1 MISKTKIHIIGGT
14 GQMGSWLKNFL
25 ANQKIQSSVSGRKG
39 VSDEVLKGADIVF
52 ISVPISKS
60 PALILDLSKKVSKDA
75 VLIDLSSVGEK
86 SAHALKQT
94 DRPSAVMHFL
104 FGPKIISVQSQ
115 KVIFIRIKPH
125 PLINELKL
133 LLEKKGAQ
141 VIEMESQKHDFY
153 MAHIQNLIHFLNLS
167 LAQVLI
173 EDKIG
178 LGGKVS
184 TPNLLAQLAVL
195 SSTISQPPEL
205 ISEIQLE
212 NPQGL
217 SVLGKFLSVQ
227 EKFLE
232 LIKQKNR
239 AQLERKINLIHQ
251 QIDSTPHPRIANT
264 GLQPSKIRIKGSLGF
279 LGPEGTFSN
288 QAALLVTQRKN
299 LVALESINQIFDMI
313 CDGRVDYGIVP
324 AENTTEGTVRETLDF
339 LMEFNLKVNGSLD
352 LPIHQYLLSDED
364 HLADIKIVYSHPQA
378 LGQCR
383 NWLKINLPGVKLQ
396 SAPSTV
402 ASIISKRG
410 EKGAAFIAP
419 ALAANLNNIAI
430 LKDNIEDNSS
440 NQTRFYII
448 SKNPNLLIK
457 SSRTLLFLTVFNR
470 VGILRDILDVFA
482 SLDINL
488 SKIESRP
495 SREKMW
501 DYHFFIEVEK
511 PLDSL
516 ELIEAL
522 NILKQYCPAMKVL
535 GGI

>member
-1 MISKTKIHIIGGT
+1 MISKAKIHIIGGT
-14 GQMGSWLKNFL
+14 GQMGNWLKNFL
-25 ANQKIQSSVSGRKG
+25 ASQKIPVSVSGSKG
-39 VSDEVLKGADIVF
+39 VAKGILKNADVIF

-60 PALILDLSKKVSKDA
+60 PALILDLSKKVSKDT
-75 VLIDLSSVGEK
+75 VLIDLSSVGQN
-86 SAHALKQT
+86 SSQALKQT
-94 DRPSAVMHFL
+94 DQPSSGVHFL
-104 FGPKIISVQSQ
+104 FGPKITSIQNQ
-115 KVIFIRIKPH
+115 KVIFIKIKSH
-125 PLINELKL
+125 PLINELKDL
-133 LLEKKGAQ
+133 LKKEGAIIYEMGSLE
-141 VIEMESQKHDFY
+141 HDFY

-167 LAQVLI
+167 LAKVLI

-178 LGGKVS
+178 LSGKIS

-195 SSTISQPPEL
+195 SSTISQPPKL

-212 NPQGL
+212 NQ
-217 SVLGKFLSVQ
+217 LGVGVIAKFLKVQ
-227 EKFLE
+227 EKLLG

-239 AQLERKINLIHQ
+239 VKLDTELHLIHQ
-251 QIDSTPHPRIANT
+251 QIDSTPHTRIDKLKFKTRN
-264 GLQPSKIRIKGSLGF
+264 IRIKTKLGF

-288 QAALLVTQRKN
+288 QAALLISQKKN
-299 LVALESINQIFDMI
+299 LVALESINQIFDMVSEDQI
-313 CDGRVDYGIVP
+313 DFGIVP

-339 LMEFNLKVNGSLD
+339 LMEFNLKVNGSVD
-352 LPIHQYLLSDED
+352 LPIHQNLLSDEKG
-364 HLADIKIVYSHPQA
+364 LAKIQTVYSHPQA

-383 NWLKINLPGVKLQ
+383 NWLKLNLPGVKLA

-402 ASIISKRG
+402 ASIVTKRH

-419 ALAANLNNIAI
+419 VLAAKLNNIQI
-430 LKDNIEDNSS
+430 LKSNIEDNSA

-448 SKNPNLLIK
+448 SKDSKTLIK
-457 SSRTLLFLTVFNR
+457 TSRTLLFLTVFNR

-482 SLDINL
+482 SLNINL

-511 PLDSL
+511 PLDSE
-516 ELIEAL
+516 ELTEAL
-522 NILKQYCPAMKVL
+522 NILKQFCPVIKVL